1 MLKNIGKAD
10 IILGIIIIISTIV
23 FIILNNTNLVFLL
36 VR

>member
-10 IILGIIIIISTIV
+10 IILGIIIVFSTLAFV
-23 FIILNNTNLVFLL
+23 ILNNTNLVFLL